1 MRHLPDGGRTGIE
14 KFLPR
19 DDKQKG
25 GSADE
30 DAPRKVGGVNLAV
43 SRVRALILGARR
55 AILADILYYFL
66 KYVGAVCV
74 ELYVAGNSKEIG
86 GGHAPYKNAQ

>member
-14 KFLPR
+14 KFLLPR

-43 SRVRALILGARR
+43 SRVRALIWARGARFSR
-55 AILADILYYFL
+55 IFYF
-66 KYVGAVCV
+66 
-74 ELYVAGNSKEIG
+74 IF
-86 GGHAPYKNAQ
+86 

>member
-1 MRHLPDGGRTGIE
+1 
-14 KFLPR
+14 
-19 DDKQKG
+19 G
-25 GSADE
+25 GSE
-30 DAPRKVGGVNLAV
+30 SGSE
-43 SRVRALILGARR
+43 SRACFDLGARR
-55 AILADILYYFL
+55 AILADILFYFL